1 MTERG
6 RISAKRGAVKARCV
20 ASAAMRFEGVNRVAG
35 GFATLADGVAIVA
48 ADVDRSAN
56 AEGRSAKAV
65 GQLAKAE
72 SHLAKARSPLAKA
85 VAACAAASAAKGG
98 AFRQR
103 RSPANHFFV
112 TEGLPRSVLGRR
124 GKKAAHGA
132 PPGAFV
138 STTKGRVIMSNSK
151 PNKPTALAL
160 SQKNIAGVD
169 KYLATTATIL
179 LAGATTTPASLKAV
193 FQDDIDQTNGLDV
206 AEAQAK
212 QQRAKQ
218 KAARAKAIVTRKN
231 LKAFVLANYGA
242 AALQMIGDF
251 GFTAPKPK
259 AATKVATKAKA
270 VAAAKATRTARHTMG
285 KKQKAAIKGS
295 VATPTAPAPTPTVAT
310 TTPGK

>member
-1 MTERG
+1 LKDLLR
-6 RISAKRGAVKARCV
+6 
-20 ASAAMRFEGVNRVAG
+20 
-35 GFATLADGVAIVA
+35 AD
-48 ADVDRSAN
+48 
-56 AEGRSAKAV
+56 
-65 GQLAKAE
+65 
-72 SHLAKARSPLAKA
+72 
-85 VAACAAASAAKGG
+85 
-98 AFRQR
+98 
-103 RSPANHFFV
+103 HFFV
-112 TEGLPRSVLGRR
+112 TERLLRTVLGRR

-151 PNKPTALAL
+151 PNKPTALTL

-169 KYLATTATIL
+169 KYLASTATIL

-193 FQDDIDQTNGLDV
+193 FQDDIDQTNALDV
-206 AEAQAK
+206 AESQAK

-251 GFTAPKPK
+251 GFTAPKAK
-259 AATKVATKAKA
+259 TATKVATKAKA
-270 VAAAKATRTARHTMG
+270 VETAKATRTARHTMG